1 MFEGLFIYLFFAT
14 TPTTPYKHPKHEQPN
29 KSTKEKNK
37 KNHLRRNVYLKSEAI
52 TLKLFTTSP
61 FMVGSLHPFRTFQLS
76 SIIDGTTLHTNP
88 KKSHSSIPLIQ
99 FLKLLSNPSRP
110 YHTKEKMPPRWL
122 AWASLLQENLLNYN
136 HHSGCR
142 INTDHP
148 PPARSFLMSD
158 RLFQKYSEILLTGS
172 YAKFSPEKLH
182 NLHKELGLMLPKAQ
196 ESLEPSELF
205 DLYELYFH
213 VSLLTNHDVNAK
225 LMLDRF
231 NDEFSGQRSQKYLIL
246 KSMYYEATGEDKKAV
261 DALGQSKDELRASRR
276 LATFSRYK
284 ADGSENIPEYIR
296 SLVFYLNIQPSDT
309 ITWAELA
316 DQYAKIGDYEEAVF
330 CLKEVLLHEPLAYN
344 IFYKA
349 GLYQYYYFLQQDKA
363 KSEKDKDLA
372 SLYPIYQG
380 ARDLFLR
387 AVEISASYTKAWVG
401 LATMGESDLLD
412 RLEKNKKTSADTK
425 IQTFVKET
433 IQVRELAK
441 ARVRELE
448 KLPSDAEILKH
459 LQ

>member
-1 MFEGLFIYLFFAT
+1 
-14 TPTTPYKHPKHEQPN
+14 
-29 KSTKEKNK
+29 
-37 KNHLRRNVYLKSEAI
+37 
-52 TLKLFTTSP
+52 
-61 FMVGSLHPFRTFQLS
+61 
-76 SIIDGTTLHTNP
+76 
-88 KKSHSSIPLIQ
+88 
-99 FLKLLSNPSRP
+99 
-110 YHTKEKMPPRWL
+110 
-122 AWASLLQENLLNYN
+122 
-136 HHSGCR
+136 
-142 INTDHP
+142 
-148 PPARSFLMSD
+148 MSD

-182 NLHKELGLMLPKAQ
+182 NLHKELGSMLPKAQ

-225 LMLDRF
+225 SMLDRF
-231 NDEFSGQRSQKYLIL
+231 NDEFSGQRSQKYSIL

-261 DALGQSKDELRASRR
+261 DALGSSRDELRASRR
-276 LATFSRYK
+276 LATFSRNK
-284 ADGSENIPEYIR
+284 ADGSENIPEYIK

-309 ITWAELA
+309 TTWAELA

-349 GLYQYYYFLQQDKA
+349 GLYQYYHFLQQDKV

-380 ARDLFLR
+380 ARDSFLR

-448 KLPSDAEILKH
+448 KLPSDAEISKH